1 MNRSKTFVEDG
12 AWLYK
17 GFCFF
22 FFAVLAI
29 KKLSLSFIAC
39 AIDETNPVVK
49 SICETV
55 PKSLFCASTCVLG
68 FEDAP

>member
-1 MNRSKTFVEDG
+1 MEARHLLRTVPGYTKVSF
-12 AWLYK
+12 
-17 GFCFF
+17 FF

-49 SICETV
+49 SLCETV

>member
-1 MNRSKTFVEDG
+1 MNRSMTFVEDG

-17 GFCFF
+17 DFVF

>member
-17 GFCFF
+17 GFFF

-39 AIDETNPVVK
+39 AIDETNLVVK

-55 PKSLFCASTCVLG
+55 PKSLFCASTCVLK